1 MFSLAF
7 GFIDSETTENW
18 VWFMTQLKKALG
30 ECPLLAIC
38 TDACKG
44 LEIAVGQVF
53 PQAEQR
59 ECFRHL
65 MQNFIKRYSGESGGH
80 MWPAARAYDKEAYE
94 KHLDI
99 IYRGIPDAK
108 LWLKKHHKLKW
119 MRSDFNPNIKC
130 DYVTNNVAEVFNNW
144 IKDIKDLPVADLAD
158 KIREMIGLLMYRR
171 REIGE
176 KLDGKILPAVLA
188 ILRAKTRGLGHLSV
202 VKYDHFTAE
211 VWDNCNHRFVV
222 KAQLHECS
230 CLEWQHTGKP
240 CQHALALITA
250 QKARDVKMED
260 FVHEYYSVQKFRNA
274 YARMIEP
281 IPHKD
286 KWPKLDLP
294 IEIAAPL
301 SKRSVGRQKK
311 NRIKGCLEGGSG
323 GSKSGP
329 NISENENEKTK
340 KMIRGKA
347 RCSGCGEFGHRKSS
361 YKCSLN
367 GTKKR
372 KRKIRKNTTKGW
384 TPKDLL
390 PGSPVPT
397 REQIM
402 QESPGIVTRGRLAL
416 LMEEGASQDISPP
429 TVQPSTL
436 TKKMTPK
443 RAKRSLDI

>member
-1 MFSLAF
+1 M
-7 GFIDSETTENW
+7 
-18 VWFMTQLKKALG
+18 
-30 ECPLLAIC
+30 
-38 TDACKG
+38 
-44 LEIAVGQVF
+44 
-53 PQAEQR
+53 
-59 ECFRHL
+59 
-65 MQNFIKRYSGESGGH
+65 
-80 MWPAARAYDKEAYE
+80 
-94 KHLDI
+94 
-99 IYRGIPDAK
+99 
-108 LWLKKHHKLKW
+108 
-119 MRSDFNPNIKC
+119 
-130 DYVTNNVAEVFNNW
+130 
-144 IKDIKDLPVADLAD
+144 
-158 KIREMIGLLMYRR
+158 
-171 REIGE
+171 
-176 KLDGKILPAVLA
+176 
-188 ILRAKTRGLGHLSV
+188 
-202 VKYDHFTAE
+202 
-211 VWDNCNHRFVV
+211 
-222 KAQLHECS
+222 HECS

-347 RCSGCGEFGHRKSS
+347 RCSGCGEFVHRKSS